1 MDIRTELHK
10 RILILDG
17 ATGTALQQYRLSEK
31 DFRGEL
37 FTDHPLPLK
46 GNNDI
51 LNLTRPDII
60 REYTRVT

>member
-31 DFRGEL
+31 IFGES
-37 FTDHPLPLK
+37 HSP
-46 GNNDI
+46 
-51 LNLTRPDII
+51 II
-60 REYTRVT
+60 RFH